1 MEENK
6 YDRSLSVIEN
16 ETYRD
21 VMHLKPLYLLSLL
34 VFFWFSSISADMKHK
49 LFQELVLDT
58 HTHTH
63 IHENIK

>member
-6 YDRSLSVIEN
+6 CDRSPSVIEN
-16 ETYRD
+16 ETYKD
-21 VMHLKPLYLLSLL
+21 VMHLKPLFLLSLL

-58 HTHTH
+58 HTHTYM
-63 IHENIK
+63 KT